1 MKNAELSLKISEAL
15 SQDVGRNI
23 ARIDPGLFGKIGV
36 QIGDIVEITGN
47 RHTAVRIMPAFAD
60 IRNKGL
66 IQIDGITRGNV
77 QKGLDEKIVVS
88 KAVTVEAQ
96 EIFLTP
102 LDVVSVARTIK
113 DSAYL
118 SKILGGMPVVTG
130 DRVRVMLFGSGSNDF
145 SVISTKPDGLCVI
158 GASTK
163 VKIKQT
169 EFGNNKK
176 GLRKKISYEDI
187 GGLERE
193 LQRIREMVELPL
205 KHPHIFEHLGIE
217 PPKGVLLVGP
227 PGTGKTL
234 IIKAVAEETNCN
246 FHVINGPEII
256 AKFVGESE
264 AKLREIFEQAA
275 KNAPSI
281 IFIDELDGIAPK
293 RAEVTGEVEK
303 RVVTQLLALMDGLEA
318 RRQVIVIGSTNRP
331 DAIDAAL
338 RRPGRFDRE
347 IYIGVPDR
355 RGRLSI
361 LNIHTRG
368 MPLAVDVD
376 LAKLAD
382 ITHGFVGADLAALC
396 REAAMTTLRGILPEF
411 DMSQDFVPIEL
422 IQKLEVKMDHFMQA
436 FAEIEPSAIREVL
449 IETPNVHWDQIGGL
463 ANVRLKLQESIEWPL
478 KYEDIY
484 KQAKLMPAKGILLYG
499 KPGTGKTL
507 LAKAIATECQA
518 NFISVKGPVLLSKW
532 VGESEKAVREIFKKA
547 RQVAP
552 CVIFFDEFDALVP
565 RRGSG
570 GSEGTMDRIVSQ
582 MLTEIDGVEVL
593 RNVAIVAATNRP
605 DLIDD
610 ALLRAGRFDML
621 IEIPLPEI
629 KEREAIFK
637 IHIDGRAVA
646 EEVSF
651 AELSKQTDGWSGADI
666 ELACRNAVK
675 NLVREHIRS
684 GQTTELRALNK
695 TDFEQVIRELTI
707 EKNKINIEHVKDNQG
722 KAMR

>member
-1 MKNAELSLKISEAL
+1 MKNAELTLKISEAL
-15 SQDVGRNI
+15 SKDVGRNI
-23 ARIDPGLFGKIGV
+23 ARIDPGVFEKIGV

-47 RHTAVRIMPAFAD
+47 RRTAARVMPAFAD
-60 IRNKGL
+60 VRNKGL
-66 IQIDGITRGNV
+66 IQIDGITRENV
-77 QKGLDEKIVVS
+77 QKGLDDKIVVT
-88 KAVTVEAQ
+88 KATVVEAK
-96 EIFLTP
+96 EILLEP
-102 LDVVSVARTIK
+102 IDVVSVARTIK

-130 DRVRVMLFGSGSNDF
+130 DRVRVTLFGSGSNDF
-145 SVISTKPDGLCVI
+145 RVISTKPDGVCVI
-158 GASTK
+158 GTATK
-163 VKIKQT
+163 VKLKQLAQ
-169 EFGNNKK
+169 GSDKK
-176 GLRKKISYEDI
+176 GARKKISYEDI
-187 GGLERE
+187 GGLDRE
-193 LQRIREMVELPL
+193 MQRIREMVELPL

-217 PPKGVLLVGP
+217 PPRGVLLVGP

-264 AKLREIFEQAA
+264 AKLRGIFEQAV

-303 RVVTQLLALMDGLEA
+303 RVVTQLLALMDGLED

-355 RGRLSI
+355 KGRQCI

-368 MPLAVDVD
+368 MPLAADVD

-411 DMSQDFVPIEL
+411 DMSADHVPIEL
-422 IQKLEVKMDHFMQA
+422 IQKLEVKMDHFTQA
-436 FAEIEPSAIREVL
+436 LAEIEPSAIREVM

-463 ANVRLKLQESIEWPL
+463 ADIRQKLQESIEWPL

-484 KQAKLMPAKGILLYG
+484 KQAKLTPAKGILLYG

-507 LAKAIATECQA
+507 LAKAMATECQA

-547 RQVAP
+547 RQAAP

-570 GSEGTMDRIVSQ
+570 GGGEGTMDRIVSQ
-582 MLTEIDGVEVL
+582 MLTEIDGVEEL

-605 DLIDD
+605 DLIDE
-610 ALLRAGRFDML
+610 ALLRAGRFDMV
-621 IEIPLPEI
+621 IEVPLPALS
-629 KEREAIFK
+629 ERQSIFK
-637 IHIDGRAVA
+637 IHIDGRTIADDV
-646 EEVSF
+646 VI
-651 AELSKQTDGWSGADI
+651 AELAENTEGWSGADI
-666 ELACRNAVK
+666 ELTCRNAVK
-675 NLVREHIRS
+675 NLVREHIQS
-684 GQTTELRALNK
+684 EWTTPLRALAK
-695 TDFEQVIRELTI
+695 ADFEQAITELKT
-707 EKNKINIEHVKDNQG
+707 EKSQVK
-722 KAMR
+722 R